1 MKVDCAILSLHMPLA
16 EGGRG
21 NTSSLEEKLST
32 MQTTRQALTSQ
43 YVTCTPCDVIHVDA
57 LAGAYKVAQNLTYM
71 YILSFK

>member
-1 MKVDCAILSLHMPLA
+1 MVQYANRNYAHTKTLIHIYSTCNILLNTFNCKLQNLKLHALA

-43 YVTCTPCDVIHVDA
+43 
-57 LAGAYKVAQNLTYM
+57 
-71 YILSFK
+71 